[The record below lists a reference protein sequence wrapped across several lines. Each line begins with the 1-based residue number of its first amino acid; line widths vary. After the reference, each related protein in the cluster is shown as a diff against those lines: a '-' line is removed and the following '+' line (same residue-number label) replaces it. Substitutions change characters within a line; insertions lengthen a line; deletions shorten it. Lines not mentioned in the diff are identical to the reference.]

1 MKLNF
6 VQILSTGL
14 VKILRLKFRQH
25 FEAGVS
31 SAFGAGVL

>member
-6 VQILSTGL
+6 VQTLSTGL
-14 VKILRLKFRQH
+14 VKILRFKFRQH
-25 FEAGVS
+25 FEAGVC